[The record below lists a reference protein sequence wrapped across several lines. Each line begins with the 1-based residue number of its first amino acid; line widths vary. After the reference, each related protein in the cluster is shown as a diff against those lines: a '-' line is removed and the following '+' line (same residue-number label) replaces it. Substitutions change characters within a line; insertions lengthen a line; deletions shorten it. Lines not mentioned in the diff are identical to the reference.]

1 MSDQSPRGTPLHVL
15 AISGSL
21 RARSSNTAVLRAA
34 ASVAPPDV
42 VVSLYDGLATLP
54 HFNPDDDLGVPPVP
68 VLALR
73 ERVGAA
79 DGLLFCSPEYAHG
92 VPGSLKNA
100 LDWLVA
106 SLEFPHK
113 PVAVIN
119 ASPMATFAHASLIET
134 LTVMSARIVAE
145 ATVTIPVTRA
155 DVDAEGEIA
164 NPDVR
169 SAIGGALAAFVGA
182 IRGAPQ
188 PASRTQGLI
197 G

>member
-1 MSDQSPRGTPLHVL
+1 MSDLSPHITPLQIL

-34 ASVAPPDV
+34 AAVAPADV
-42 VVSLYDGLATLP
+42 AVSIYDGLASLP
-54 HFNPDDDLGVPPVP
+54 HFNPDDDMGDPPAT

-73 ERVGAA
+73 ERIGAS

-113 PVAVIN
+113 PVALIN
-119 ASPMATFAHASLIET
+119 ASPMATYAHASLIET
-134 LTVMSARIVAE
+134 LTVMTARVVAE
-145 ATVTIPVTRA
+145 ASLTIPVTRA
-155 DVDAEGEIA
+155 DVDADGEIA
-164 NPDVR
+164 NADVR
-169 SAIGGALAAFVGA
+169 GA
-182 IRGAPQ
+182 IRSALDAFVRAIRSP
-188 PASRTQGLI
+188 R
-197 G
+197 